1 MITILV
7 GFLTIAAFIT
17 IIVLTGKYI
26 GSHLPGVKHYK
37 AEDDYFT
44 SGLTVWILFGFIV
57 FVSYLAGAIVTSN

>member
-1 MITILV
+1 MITTIV
-7 GFLTIAAFIT
+7 GLLTIAAFIG

-44 SGLTVWILFGFIV
+44 SGLTVWILLGLIV
-57 FVSYLAGAIVTSN
+57 MVSYIVGNVVK